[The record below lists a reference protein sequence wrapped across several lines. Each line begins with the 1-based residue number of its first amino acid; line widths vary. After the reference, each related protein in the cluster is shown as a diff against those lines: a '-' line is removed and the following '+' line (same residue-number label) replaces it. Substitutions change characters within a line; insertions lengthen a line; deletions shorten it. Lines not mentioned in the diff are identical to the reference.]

1 MNTEFLVK
9 NRGLSITLRTALLSW
24 LITIL
29 ALFIFVAAII
39 PQQKRT
45 FFENL
50 DSKAQGVA
58 VSLRDVAAGAAI
70 NEDFSSVVDHCKEM
84 LNGDRSLEYIV
95 ITKNEGFSL
104 ILDRT
109 GWRSENQSDEFW
121 RPPKRESA
129 SGIGTVP
136 LLNHRVFHYS
146 QPFDYSGIE
155 WGWIH
160 VGLSL
165 ESYNRNVAMVY
176 QRTGLLAIICIG
188 VSLLASAIYA
198 KRLVQPILALR
209 KVVQKVAGGDLS
221 ARALITRGDELGSLA
236 SSVNSMTKAL
246 LRRDQIL
253 QSVRFAAQQF
263 LSTLKWEDVI
273 EGVLEQIG
281 EAAAVDRIRVFE
293 IQPNGAEG
301 PQAEQ
306 RFLWR
311 SPNQRP
317 TEPSPAGPA
326 LILRASDFS
335 PWIDPLSAGE
345 TVSIKYHEL
354 ADGQLRPFEAETFK
368 SALVIPIMVENLWW
382 GTVTLAECD
391 TERNWTAAERDS
403 LRAAVDML
411 GAAITRQRIQDD
423 LLRAKQ
429 AAEASSKAKSQ
440 FLANMSHEIRTPITG
455 VLGMLQLLQRT
466 ELDKH
471 QVRYANNAVSSA
483 QALLTVIGNVL
494 DFSKIEAGKMEL
506 EEHQFDPV
514 EVVDTVVRLFAERAE
529 DKGIEL
535 AYRVSEAV
543 PRQLHGDSNRLRQI
557 LVNLVGNAVKFTH
570 RGEVVVNCERQETS
584 AETTAL
590 RFEIRDTGCG
600 IAPEKQKLIFDPF
613 AQADNSM
620 ARKYGGTGLG
630 LTISRQFCELMGGS
644 ISVQSMPDQGA
655 TFVLTLSFRNDPS
668 GTPGPAA
675 RFLDLRS
682 LRVLVADDCA
692 TVRDIN
698 AEWIAAWKGEAEVAA
713 DATQVLE
720 KLRSAARSGRAFQ
733 VAVLDW
739 KMPGIDGLTLARL
752 IKEDSELKSTG
763 LVLLS
768 SFTQQ
773 DGLDRI
779 MAAGFAAFIP
789 KPAGKSDLYDAII
802 TAANGVINSAAPV
815 APEMAAA
822 LPAGARLGSDTI
834 LLAEDNEINREVATE
849 IMSTLGYHCRWVRNG
864 REAVQHW
871 LRGGIDLILMDC
883 QMPEMD
889 GYEATRAIR
898 VEEGR
903 RPDHRHIPIVALT
916 AHATKGDRDRCLE
929 AGMDD
934 YLTKP
939 LDPQALEAMLAKWM
953 RPKAAAEAAP
963 VETAPAE
970 PIDYPTLLRRCLNRQ
985 ELAARLVH
993 KLTAQA
999 DQDVQVMVAAARQND
1014 AAALAASAHRLKGAS
1029 ANVAA
1034 EGLRR
1039 LAAELEA
1046 LGRSGNLA
1054 AAGPLLEQLPQELV
1068 RLKNARNKLG

>member
-1 MNTEFLVK
+1 
-9 NRGLSITLRTALLSW
+9 
-24 LITIL
+24 
-29 ALFIFVAAII
+29 
-39 PQQKRT
+39 
-45 FFENL
+45 
-50 DSKAQGVA
+50 
-58 VSLRDVAAGAAI
+58 
-70 NEDFSSVVDHCKEM
+70 
-84 LNGDRSLEYIV
+84 
-95 ITKNEGFSL
+95 
-104 ILDRT
+104 
-109 GWRSENQSDEFW
+109 
-121 RPPKRESA
+121 
-129 SGIGTVP
+129 
-136 LLNHRVFHYS
+136 
-146 QPFDYSGIE
+146 
-155 WGWIH
+155 
-160 VGLSL
+160 
-165 ESYNRNVAMVY
+165 
-176 QRTGLLAIICIG
+176 
-188 VSLLASAIYA
+188 
-198 KRLVQPILALR
+198 
-209 KVVQKVAGGDLS
+209 
-221 ARALITRGDELGSLA
+221 
-236 SSVNSMTKAL
+236 
-246 LRRDQIL
+246 
-253 QSVRFAAQQF
+253 
-263 LSTLKWEDVI
+263 
-273 EGVLEQIG
+273 
-281 EAAAVDRIRVFE
+281 
-293 IQPNGAEG
+293 
-301 PQAEQ
+301 
-306 RFLWR
+306 
-311 SPNQRP
+311 
-317 TEPSPAGPA
+317 
-326 LILRASDFS
+326 
-335 PWIDPLSAGE
+335 
-345 TVSIKYHEL
+345 
-354 ADGQLRPFEAETFK
+354 
-368 SALVIPIMVENLWW
+368 
-382 GTVTLAECD
+382 
-391 TERNWTAAERDS
+391 
-403 LRAAVDML
+403 
-411 GAAITRQRIQDD
+411 
-423 LLRAKQ
+423 
-429 AAEASSKAKSQ
+429 
-440 FLANMSHEIRTPITG
+440 
-455 VLGMLQLLQRT
+455 MLQLLQRT

-1034 EGLRR
+1034 ESLRR